1 MKEEKKYNLLVNLWS
16 FFTIIVLILI
26 VFIAS
31 AIKEYSSRTIW
42 FEKEIDDG
50 KYKIEATFPKNNV
63 HKSVSV
69 TIKDKQGD
77 IKYEFEQNLDYNVRM
92 TDDYYE
98 LIEEK
103 DYIKVIFKSNPKGID
118 TVYRIYFAD
127 IEKK

>member
-50 KYKIEATFPKNNV
+50 KYKIEASFPKKNV
-63 HKSVSV
+63 HKSVRV
-69 TIKDKQGD
+69 TIKDKQGG
-77 IKYEFEQNLDYNVRM
+77 IKYEFEQDLDYNVRM

-103 DYIKVIFKSNPKGID
+103 DYIKVIFKINPKGID

-127 IEKK
+127 LEKK